1 MRGWRLDCS
10 ATESLVLVVR
20 GMNPSHF
27 MLVDILVGVGVR
39 KASLVTDLQLNG
51 RFEQVAC
58 TNCSRWITTEERYVA
73 FLRYICQLERK
84 AAGAACPSA
93 YLPCIIEYALSNRE
107 TLVARPKSEDKR
119 NAILDAATRL
129 FAERGL
135 TAAPTS
141 AISKQ
146 AGVAEGTLFTYF
158 ETKDDLINALYREI
172 KLELADA
179 IMSDFPRKK
188 NVRTRLR
195 HIWDRYVNW
204 GIANPR
210 QRKVLAQLQVSEV
223 LTKESKDAT
232 SAPFVEFQIM
242 IRDAI
247 AQRVFRNDLPAELI
261 SKSLAALVEATID
274 LTVSKP
280 SKANKYRDSGFQMF
294 WAGITK

>member
-1 MRGWRLDCS
+1 
-10 ATESLVLVVR
+10 
-20 GMNPSHF
+20 
-27 MLVDILVGVGVR
+27 
-39 KASLVTDLQLNG
+39 
-51 RFEQVAC
+51 
-58 TNCSRWITTEERYVA
+58 
-73 FLRYICQLERK
+73 
-84 AAGAACPSA
+84 
-93 YLPCIIEYALSNRE
+93 
-107 TLVARPKSEDKR
+107 VARPKSEDKR
-119 NAILDAATRL
+119 NAVLDAATRL

-141 AISKQ
+141 EISKQ

-179 IMSDFPRKK
+179 MMSDFPRKM
-188 NVRTRLR
+188 NVRARLR
-195 HIWDRYVNW
+195 HVWDRYVKW
-204 GIANPR
+204 GIVNPR

-223 LTKESKDAT
+223 LTKESRDAG

-247 AQRVFRNDLPAELI
+247 EQRVFRNDLPVELI

-280 SKANKYRDSGFQMF
+280 SNAKQYRDSGFQMF
-294 WAGITK
+294 WAGVTK

>member
-1 MRGWRLDCS
+1 L
-10 ATESLVLVVR
+10 
-20 GMNPSHF
+20 PSSYFH
-27 MLVDILVGVGVR
+27 
-39 KASLVTDLQLNG
+39 
-51 RFEQVAC
+51 
-58 TNCSRWITTEERYVA
+58 
-73 FLRYICQLERK
+73 
-84 AAGAACPSA
+84 
-93 YLPCIIEYALSNRE
+93 CIIEYSLSNRRS
-107 TLVARPKSEDKR
+107 LVARPKSEDKR

-141 AISKQ
+141 EISKQ

-158 ETKDDLINALYREI
+158 KTKDDLINALYREI

-188 NVRTRLR
+188 NIRTRLR
-195 HIWDRYVNW
+195 HVWDRYVNW
-204 GIANPR
+204 GIANPK

-242 IRDAI
+242 ICDAI
-247 AQRVFRNDLPAELI
+247 EQRVFRDDIPAEHI

-280 SKANKYRDSGFQMF
+280 SKANRYRDSGFLMF
-294 WAGITK
+294 WAGITKS